1 MYFAHSS
8 MRQPLHATLNRDS
21 FLVLCTGLIRSSIN
35 YVSNPDTLGVI
46 EKCYLLLSNF
56 FIQNCDFERALKF
69 TNKSL
74 FYSFRELFF
83 RLDFLSTI
91 KSTNFSKIK
100 QRNIEKNPHIEEMFY
115 RDLDAFSYCHSLY
128 RKGNYISVGEVKTFP
143 CLKYK
148 HKTSLFKNKEQ
159 KVDDFSNYVK
169 KKYLLIVDENFLYM
183 SKDKIKLKKKENIRK
198 IGNRINLK
206 RLYRIT
212 KIKKENNKVIVKF
225 DFYTDEN
232 LTIDDKDSFF
242 TKIYEFDT
250 DTFSLLEDEIKFI
263 SKKVKI
269 ETK

>member
-1 MYFAHSS
+1 MFNSKEKKEKSKRENEAKTEEKKKFEIKLSIDNDNKEDDLYKVDDEDEEGEEEYEYEEEEKNDSEIKEEK
-8 MRQPLHATLNRDS
+8 TLQVENK
-21 FLVLCTGLIRSSIN
+21 FILKN
-35 YVSNPDTLGVI
+35 Y
-46 EKCYLLLSNF
+46 
-56 FIQNCDFERALKF
+56 
-69 TNKSL
+69 
-74 FYSFRELFF
+74 
-83 RLDFLSTI
+83 
-91 KSTNFSKIK
+91 KIK

-115 RDLDAFSYCHSLY
+115 RDLDAFSYCHLLY

-183 SKDKIKLKKKENIRK
+183 SKDKIKPKKKENIRK

-206 RLYRIT
+206 RLYRI
-212 KIKKENNKVIVKF
+212 KKKKKENNKVIVKF

>member
-1 MYFAHSS
+1 MFNSKEKKEKSKRENEAKTEEKKKFEIKLSIDNDNKEDDLYKVDDEDEEGEEEYEYEEEEKNDSEIKEEK
-8 MRQPLHATLNRDS
+8 TLQVENK
-21 FLVLCTGLIRSSIN
+21 FILKN
-35 YVSNPDTLGVI
+35 Y
-46 EKCYLLLSNF
+46 
-56 FIQNCDFERALKF
+56 
-69 TNKSL
+69 
-74 FYSFRELFF
+74 
-83 RLDFLSTI
+83 
-91 KSTNFSKIK
+91 KIK